1 MVTIRRKASD
11 RTSRLSKHWH
21 LFPSFVVL
29 IIQSCFVETSPL
41 LREVVMAPQKKLY
54 LFVTLFLTISLFYL
68 VLLFLF
74 PLSSL
79 AQGANLFQ
87 SVWANLLLLVVAFL
101 FIAFGLSEL
110 IDLFHRRLPGARWRR
125 AKPG

>member
-1 MVTIRRKASD
+1 M
-11 RTSRLSKHWH
+11 L
-21 LFPSFVVL
+21 
-29 IIQSCFVETSPL
+29 
-41 LREVVMAPQKKLY
+41 PQKKLY

-74 PLSSL
+74 PRSSL

-87 SVWANLLLLVVAFL
+87 SIWANLIVLVISFL

-110 IDLFHRRLPGARWRR
+110 IDLFHRRLLSARWRR
-125 AKPG
+125 TKPG

>member
-1 MVTIRRKASD
+1 MTAQRKA
-11 RTSRLSKHWH
+11 
-21 LFPSFVVL
+21 
-29 IIQSCFVETSPL
+29 
-41 LREVVMAPQKKLY
+41 Y

-74 PLSSL
+74 PRSSL

-87 SVWANLLLLVVAFL
+87 SVWANLLVLVVSFL

-110 IDLFHRRLPGARWRR
+110 IDLFHRRLPGERWRR
-125 AKPG
+125 AKLG